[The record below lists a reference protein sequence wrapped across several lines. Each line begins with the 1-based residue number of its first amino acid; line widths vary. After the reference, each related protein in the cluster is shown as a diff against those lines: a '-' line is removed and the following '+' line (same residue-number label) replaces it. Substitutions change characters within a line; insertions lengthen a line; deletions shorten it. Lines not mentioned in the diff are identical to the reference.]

1 MQTKPELRKAQLLSD
16 LDGVRTSLIAAA
28 TSLPVE
34 QRGEAFLG
42 VWNIHHLIAHLI
54 GWDHTNIQAA
64 QEVLA
69 GQLPQF
75 YAHHDR
81 DWQSYNAKL
90 VQEYGRDNWDDLLA
104 AAADSHQQL
113 MTSLQAI
120 PAEEFDRDRGL
131 RFRGWKV
138 TIARLLQA
146 EAEDEATHT
155 AQVIEFKETVAGHM
169 SESDH
174 QMA

>member
-1 MQTKPELRKAQLLSD
+1 MPIMPEAHNDQLLSD
-16 LDGVRTSLIAAA
+16 LDRVRTDLIAAA
-28 TSLPVE
+28 TSLPADEREEV
-34 QRGEAFLG
+34 FLG

-54 GWDHTNIQAA
+54 GWDYTNIQAA
-64 QEVLA
+64 QDVRA

-90 VQEYGRDNWDDLLA
+90 VKEYRQENWDDLLA

-113 MTSLQAI
+113 MTFLRGL
-120 PAEEFDRDRGL
+120 PAEVFDRDRGL

-146 EAEDEATHT
+146 EAEDEVTHT
-155 AQVIEFKETVAGHM
+155 AQVAAFIEQNRLNENTTN
-169 SESDH
+169 
-174 QMA
+174 

>member
-1 MQTKPELRKAQLLSD
+1 MRITPEALKKHLLSD
-16 LDGVRTSLIAAA
+16 VDRVRTDLITAA
-28 TSLPVE
+28 TSIPADKRE
-34 QRGEAFLG
+34 EAFLG

-64 QEVLA
+64 QDVLA
-69 GQLPQF
+69 CQLPQF

-113 MTSLQAI
+113 MTSLRAI

-155 AQVIEFKETVAGHM
+155 AQVIEFKEMVAGHM
-169 SESDH
+169 RESDH
-174 QMA
+174 RMA